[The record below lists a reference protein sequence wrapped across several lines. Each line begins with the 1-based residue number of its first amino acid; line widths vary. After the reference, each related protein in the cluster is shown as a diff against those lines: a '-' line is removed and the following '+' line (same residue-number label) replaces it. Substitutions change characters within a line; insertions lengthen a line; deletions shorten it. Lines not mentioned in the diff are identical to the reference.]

1 MVFSSVSFLFLFLP
15 AVLLLFYGANPR
27 LRFPVLLASS
37 LAFYAYGENYL
48 IWVMLATTLIDYA
61 CGLMIAGASPGP
73 LEPGS
78 PRSASQRAWL
88 AVSIVS
94 NLGLLCYFKYFNF
107 FADSAAAA
115 LSAAGLRTPALEGTA
130 RIALPLGIS
139 FYTFQSM
146 SYTIDVYR
154 GQVAATR
161 SLLVFSTFV
170 TMFPQ
175 LVAGPIVRYSDIEG
189 QLARPRETIGRFA
202 EGVRRF
208 VGGLAKKALIANPLG
223 EVADRIFALDDPSVT
238 AVAAWAGIAAYTL
251 QIYFDFSGYSCM
263 AIGLGKMFGFD
274 FPENFRHPYAA
285 RSVRDFW
292 HRWHI
297 TLSTWFRD
305 YLYIPLGGSRGSE
318 RRTWR
323 NLLVVFLACGLWHG
337 ASWTFVAWGLFHGL
351 FLGLER
357 TRFGSVVGSLPRF
370 LQTAYVMLVVMA
382 GWVLFRSDSVSG
394 AAAFLGR
401 LVRPGP
407 ADGRSALEFV
417 TPEAAIAMG
426 AGAVLSAPLV
436 PWLRARL
443 DACCG
448 VPRAAGEIAWMASL
462 AVLFFA
468 SVACLL
474 SGSYNPFIYFR
485 F

>member
-1 MVFSSVSFLFLFLP
+1 MVFSSVAFLFLFLP
-15 AVLLLFYGANPR
+15 VVLLLFHAANPR

-48 IWVMLATTLIDYA
+48 IWGMLATTLIDYA
-61 CGLMIAGASPGP
+61 CGRMIAGPLPGP
-73 LEPGS
+73 LVPGT

-88 AVSIVS
+88 AVSVVS

-107 FADSAAAA
+107 FADSVASA
-115 LSAAGLRTPALEGTA
+115 LASAGVRMAALEGTA

-139 FYTFQSM
+139 FYTFQAM
-146 SYTIDVYR
+146 SYAIDVYR
-154 GQVAATR
+154 GRVAATR

-175 LVAGPIVRYSDIEG
+175 LVAGPIVRYADIEG
-189 QLARPRETIGRFA
+189 QLSRPQETIARFA

-208 VGGLAKKALIANPLG
+208 VGGLAKKVLIANPLG
-223 EVADRIFALDDPSVT
+223 QVADRAFALDDPSVGAT
-238 AVAAWAGIAAYTL
+238 VAWAGIAAYTL

-274 FPENFRHPYAA
+274 FPENFRHPYAS
-285 RSVRDFW
+285 RSIRDFW

-305 YLYIPLGGSRGSE
+305 YLYIPLGGSRGGE
-318 RRTWR
+318 WRTWR
-323 NLLVVFLACGLWHG
+323 NLLIVFLACGLWHG
-337 ASWTFVAWGLFHGL
+337 ASWTFVAWGLFHGV

-357 TRFGSVVGSLPRF
+357 TRFGAAVGSLPRL
-370 LQTAYVMLVVMA
+370 LQSAYVMLVVMA
-382 GWVLFRSDSVSG
+382 GWVLFRSESLAG
-394 AAAFLGR
+394 AIGFLGR
-401 LVRPGP
+401 MVQSGP
-407 ADGRSALEFV
+407 ADGRSVLEFV
-417 TPEAAIAMG
+417 TPEAAVAMC
-426 AGAVLSAPLV
+426 AGVMLSAPLV

-443 DACCG
+443 DGASSA
-448 VPRAAGEIAWMASL
+448 PRVAGEVAWLSCLAIAFL
-462 AVLFFA
+462 A
-468 SVACLL
+468 SVASLL
-474 SGSYNPFIYFR
+474 SSSYNPFIYFR

>member
-1 MVFSSVSFLFLFLP
+1 MVFSSVAFLFLFLP
-15 AVLLLFYGANPR
+15 VVLLLFHAANPR

-37 LAFYAYGENYL
+37 LVFYAYGENYL

-61 CGLMIAGASPGP
+61 CGRMIAGPLPGP

-78 PRSASQRAWL
+78 PRSVSQRAWL
-88 AVSIVS
+88 AVSVVS

-107 FADSAAAA
+107 FVDSAAEA
-115 LSAAGLRTPALEGTA
+115 LAAAGLRTPALEGTA
-130 RIALPLGIS
+130 RIVLPLGIS

-154 GQVAATR
+154 GHVAATR

-175 LVAGPIVRYSDIEG
+175 LVAGPIVRYADIEG
-189 QLARPRETIGRFA
+189 QLSRPQETIGRFA

-208 VGGLAKKALIANPLG
+208 VGGLAKKVLIANPLG
-223 EVADRIFALDDPSVT
+223 QVADRIFALDDPSIGATV
-238 AVAAWAGIAAYTL
+238 AWAGIAAYTL

-285 RSVRDFW
+285 RSIRDFW

-305 YLYIPLGGSRGSE
+305 YLYIPLGGSRGGE
-318 RRTWR
+318 WRTWR
-323 NLLVVFLACGLWHG
+323 NLLIVFLACGLWHG

-357 TRFGSVVGSLPRF
+357 TRFGAAVGSLPRP
-370 LQTAYVMLVVMA
+370 LQSSYVMLVVMA
-382 GWVLFRSDSVSG
+382 GWVLFRSESIAG
-394 AAAFLGR
+394 AIRFLGR
-401 LVRPGP
+401 MAQAGP
-407 ADGRSALEFV
+407 AAGRSVLEFV
-417 TPEAAIAMG
+417 TPEAAIAMA
-426 AGAVLSAPLV
+426 AGAVLSAPVV
-436 PWLRARL
+436 PWLRGRL
-443 DACCG
+443 DGRAG
-448 VPRAAGEIAWMASL
+448 VPRVAGELAWMAAL
-462 AVLFFA
+462 AVLFSA
-468 SVACLL
+468 SVAGLL